1 MQSKVRIKIKLDKG
15 ACMPKYAHP
24 TDVGADVKA
33 WRTWLVQGNGT
44 EHELRTIRDC
54 MAMKDK
60 GIDCAKIKIDTGVH
74 VQPADG
80 HYTEIV
86 PNSRLAKTP
95 FMYANGFGVIDPSY
109 TGSIR
114 VVLNAIN
121 NLSPNDLAMFLPGK
135 VVGQLIIRERFT
147 AAFEQVDELEATERG
162 DGGFGSTEKKNR
174 E

>member
-1 MQSKVRIKIKLDKG
+1 MTSKVKIKIKLDKG
-15 ACMPKYAHP
+15 ATMPEYAHL

-33 WRTWLVQGNGT
+33 CRTWLVQGNGT

-95 FMYANGFGVIDPSY
+95 FMYANGFGVS
-109 TGSIR
+109 
-114 VVLNAIN
+114 
-121 NLSPNDLAMFLPGK
+121 
-135 VVGQLIIRERFT
+135 FT
-147 AAFEQVDELEATERG
+147 AAFEQVDELAVTERG
-162 DGGFGSTEKKNR
+162 DGGFGSTANS
-174 E
+174 